1 MASIGEQI
9 RQARKL
15 KGLTQE
21 ALASQL
27 NLTRQAV
34 SHWESGR
41 TMPDA
46 ETLLKLS
53 GLLGRRFESGEA
65 MPEAPVSEA
74 ASAPAEAVPAFASVS
89 AALEPSTHE
98 TDAPDPLQRERRKN
112 HILRAVLISVVLLV
126 CLVSLG
132 FFLNYQKASD
142 IRMKI
147 LEPEVFLHEKTQLL
161 GDLPGWEFTLC
172 VENHSDVPFTPDL
185 ITVLLYRDNTIIEKG
200 FVGYTEML
208 PWMDSEK
215 LRKGES
221 PLHWLFSTPE
231 SDVTHAV
238 LIMNGRDDNGH
249 VQTQQ
254 LTLPLQHTYN

>member
-53 GLLGRRFESGEA
+53 GLLGCRFESREA

-74 ASAPAEAVPAFASVS
+74 AHTETASAFAAVS
-89 AALEPSTHE
+89 AAAEPASCKAE
-98 TDAPDPLQRERRKN
+98 TLDPLQRERRKN

-126 CLVSLG
+126 CLVALG

-185 ITVLLYRDNTIIEKG
+185 ITVLLYRDNTIIEKA
-200 FVGYTEML
+200 FVSYSEML

-238 LIMNGRDDNGH
+238 LILNGRDDNGH